1 MDERVNALSNM
12 NDLELHDFLVDP
24 NFDQFIN
31 LIRGDHHQTIDE
43 NPVLD
48 FDLGPLQSSPC
59 FIDENQFIPTPVDD
73 LFDELPDLD
82 SNVAESFRSFDGES
96 VRAGGGEEEEE
107 DYNDGDDSSATTT
120 NNDGSRK
127 TKTDRSR
134 TLISERR
141 RRGRMKDKLYAL
153 RSLVPN
159 ITKMDKASIVG
170 DAVLYV
176 QELQSQAKKLKS
188 DIAGLEA
195 SLNSTGGYQEPALD
209 AQKTQPFRSINPPVS
224 KQIIQM
230 DVIQVEEKGFYVRLM
245 CNKGEGVAP
254 SLYKSLESLTSFQV
268 QNSNL
273 SSPSPDRYLLTYT
286 LDGTCFEQS
295 LNLPN
300 LKLWITGSL
309 LNQGF
314 EFIKPFT

>member
-1 MDERVNALSNM
+1 MDGRVNALSNL

-31 LIRGDHHQTIDE
+31 LIRGDHQTIDE

-59 FIDENQFIPTPVDD
+59 FIDENQFFPTPVDD

-82 SNVAESFRSFDGES
+82 SNVAESFRSFDGEN
-96 VRAGGGEEEEE
+96 VRAGGEEEEEE

-159 ITKMDKASIVG
+159 ITKVN
-170 DAVLYV
+170 
-176 QELQSQAKKLKS
+176 SQ
-188 DIAGLEA
+188 
-195 SLNSTGGYQEPALD
+195 Q
-209 AQKTQPFRSINPPVS
+209 
-224 KQIIQM
+224 
-230 DVIQVEEKGFYVRLM
+230 
-245 CNKGEGVAP
+245 
-254 SLYKSLESLTSFQV
+254 FQDTRFGNETV
-268 QNSNL
+268 NNEFL
-273 SSPSPDRYLLTYT
+273 CVWHV
-286 LDGTCFEQS
+286 DG
-295 LNLPN
+295 
-300 LKLWITGSL
+300 
-309 LNQGF
+309 
-314 EFIKPFT
+314 